1 MAPVKTTIVIL
12 LAGFLLLA
20 QAPVAP
26 SSDAGSTHGDLTD
39 ITGIEC
45 RTVTRGCVEVSH
57 PRSVRWTTKEFKD
70 YCGTLTDCKIPD
82 DVLVVPS
89 ADEQLDERIK
99 YLEQTVQNQQL
110 DIFTLQRDVR
120 ELQAKVEKE
129 P

>member
-45 RTVTRGCVEVSH
+45 RTVTRGCVEV
-57 PRSVRWTTKEFKD
+57 
-70 YCGTLTDCKIPD
+70 
-82 DVLVVPS
+82 LVVPS